1 MTKAIKDKLYRN
13 VRSID
18 REIGQFVEKQN
29 EKIDVIIASVLASF
43 SLKDGN
49 SCIYLKSVTE
59 KEIWGEEEP
68 PTGIIPDDREKCQK
82 TQL

>member
-49 SCIYLKSVTE
+49 SCIYLKSVT
-59 KEIWGEEEP
+59 
-68 PTGIIPDDREKCQK
+68 
-82 TQL
+82 